1 MRSLALFAWCM
12 FPFLTSLRASSN
24 PDVLDVVL
32 FIVHPNFFAK
42 SLSKDKSIFGI
53 VMEVVSVDV
62 FISLRFNVSYCKNKY
77 YFRK

>member
-1 MRSLALFAWCM
+1 MWYCLLSIR
-12 FPFLTSLRASSN
+12 
-24 PDVLDVVL
+24 
-32 FIVHPNFFAK
+32 IFFAK
-42 SLSKDKSIFGI
+42 SLSKDKSILGI